1 MRISDWSS
9 DVCASDLILEGE
21 GRERLGTVLGDQHL
35 LLQLHALA
43 AILLADVALDADRHA
58 GLEDAVVAGGV
69 EVLQVDH
76 RRILVAEPDAVHH
89 HRIAVGPA
97 ACRQSPGAIGQ
108 LSKAEAGPQELQ
120 IEGDLLP
127 REAIEPAMSID
138 RPAVAAKIGS
148 AHCLTT

>member
-1 MRISDWSS
+1 MIRRPPRSTRAYTLFPYTTLFRSLAGQQQIR
-9 DVCASDLILEGE
+9 EGE

-76 RRILVAEPDAVHH
+76 RRILVAE
-89 HRIAVGPA
+89 
-97 ACRQSPGAIGQ
+97 IG
-108 LSKAEAGPQELQ
+108 
-120 IEGDLLP
+120 
-127 REAIEPAMSID
+127 R
-138 RPAVAAKIGS
+138 
-148 AHCLTT
+148 AHV